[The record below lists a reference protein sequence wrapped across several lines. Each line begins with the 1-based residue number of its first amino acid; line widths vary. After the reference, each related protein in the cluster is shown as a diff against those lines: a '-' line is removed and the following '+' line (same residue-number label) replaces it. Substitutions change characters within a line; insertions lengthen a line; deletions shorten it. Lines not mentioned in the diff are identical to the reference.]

1 MSDSRQHTPDSMPRR
16 LSPPERLAIVY
27 QRLEELGPTRSARAA
42 LHQLSTVLNQVED
55 EYSGVPRDPNP
66 GLKFDGRMYPPREDF
81 IHHTPDGGLEAT
93 TKGNKIYLSADGQ
106 LRIDSRRTGETVYLR
121 AADRTDPTEHER
133 RRGETVDMYARAAEA
148 HGVPA
153 EQARSAAHRLYDHQ
167 PMSLLSDPAL
177 IDHQSRSI
185 SDASRARTA
194 ADRYAHKA
202 RELDEDQRQHEGG
215 STAARLRERGANAE
229 IVERAASSAAA
240 DLTHA
245 RQQMKNSSVQADG
258 FNRAALAAKAELQRR
273 SGLTPQ
279 QRDAEHA
286 ARPPRPQARLL
297 TNAPGSPMQSR
308 NLSNKAPSR
317 GYGV

>member
-1 MSDSRQHTPDSMPRR
+1 MSDSRQHTPDSAPRR

-27 QRLEELGPTRSARAA
+27 QRLDELPPTRSAQAA
-42 LHQLSTVLNQVED
+42 LDQLSTVLNQVED

-66 GLKFDGRMYPPREDF
+66 GLKFDGRMYPPRADF
-81 IHHTPDGGLEAT
+81 ISHTPDGGLEAT

-121 AADRTDPTEHER
+121 AADRTDPSEHER
-133 RRGETVDMYARAAEA
+133 RRDEMIKTYARAAEDQ
-148 HGVPA
+148 GIPA
-153 EQARSAAHRLYDHQ
+153 EQARPAAHRLYDHQ
-167 PMSLLSDPAL
+167 PMSLLSDSML
-177 IDHQSRSI
+177 VDHQSQCVAG
-185 SDASRARTA
+185 ASRARTT
-194 ADRYAHKA
+194 ADRYARKA

-215 STAARLRERGANAE
+215 STAARLRERGAKAE
-229 IVERAASSAAA
+229 IVERAANNAAA

-245 RQQMKNSSVQADG
+245 RKQMADASVQADR
-258 FNRAALAAKAELQRR
+258 FNRLALAAKTELQRR

-297 TNAPGSPMQSR
+297 TKAPDPSLQSR